1 MSAKSLGKIKTPTT
15 DFQQR
20 QDAFNK
26 ELVELQKK
34 YQLKVIGRLQVAP
47 NAIIA
52 VAMLEDTSTSKKQ
65 PLNSV

>member
-1 MSAKSLGKIKTPTT
+1 MQAKSLGEIKQPK
-15 DFQQR
+15 DEFKER

-47 NAIIA
+47 NAIVAI
-52 VAMLEDTSTSKKQ
+52 AMLEDTSTSKKAA
-65 PLNSV
+65 S